1 VNQPCNGQASDA
13 RSGVESGLPE
23 QPTPSNCASNIHQGS
38 MTPAHASV
46 GAAATWPTSGTIFN
60 PADATRHGAAA
71 TPHPAKPTNV
81 AHSATIAHHFT

>member
-1 VNQPCNGQASDA
+1 MHEA
-13 RSGVESGLPE
+13 
-23 QPTPSNCASNIHQGS
+23 ASNPACLIHHGS

-46 GAAATWPTSGTIFN
+46 GAAATWPISGTIFN

-71 TPHPAKPTNV
+71 TPHPANPTNV

>member
-1 VNQPCNGQASDA
+1 MHEA
-13 RSGVESGLPE
+13 
-23 QPTPSNCASNIHQGS
+23 ASNPACLIHHGS

-46 GAAATWPTSGTIFN
+46 GAAATWPISGTIFN

-81 AHSATIAHHFT
+81 THNATIAHHFT

>member
-1 VNQPCNGQASDA
+1 MNPPCTGQASDA

-23 QPTPSNCASNIHQGS
+23 EPTPSNYSLNARHGS
-38 MTPAHASV
+38 MTSAHASV

-71 TPHPAKPTNV
+71 TPHPAKPANV

>member
-1 VNQPCNGQASDA
+1 
-13 RSGVESGLPE
+13 
-23 QPTPSNCASNIHQGS
+23 
-38 MTPAHASV
+38 MTSAHASV

-71 TPHPAKPTNV
+71 TPHPAKPANV